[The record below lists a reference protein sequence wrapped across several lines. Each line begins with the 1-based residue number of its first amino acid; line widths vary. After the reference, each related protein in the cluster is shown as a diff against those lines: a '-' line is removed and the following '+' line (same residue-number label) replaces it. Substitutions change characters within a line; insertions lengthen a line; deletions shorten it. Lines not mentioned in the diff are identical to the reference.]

1 MLGRV
6 LYLRRREAPETARW
20 WAEVERYASAAP
32 GIVRELLRGSSV
44 VCDPV
49 EAEQA
54 LAWARAHPAWV
65 DDPAPL
71 DMHDPNADMCP

>member
-1 MLGRV
+1 MMF
-6 LYLRRREAPETARW
+6 LRRRESGVTAAW
-20 WAEVERYASAAP
+20 WDAVREYPHGAP
-32 GIVRELLRGSSV
+32 GIVRELLRSPSV

-54 LAWARAHPAWV
+54 LAWASAHPAWT

-71 DMHDPNADMCP
+71 FAYDPQAPSLR